1 MKETKKPIQN
11 RRIFYAVISLIAA
24 LALWVYVRTAVNP
37 YSDPW
42 IYRIPVTFVGES
54 ELTEDR
60 EMILLSG
67 QYATV
72 DLHVYGK
79 RTDTATL
86 NRSNITVSVDLSSI
100 RSAGD
105 YSLDYEIH
113 FPDNIASNAI
123 TVLEQT
129 PSAIEISVGKMQ
141 TKTIPVYGSGGSPA
155 EGYLA
160 ETMICEPGEIV
171 VRGPADIVKQ
181 IYCAQVY
188 LDRDDLD
195 RTVNT
200 TLPFTLVDRDG
211 NTIESEQLS
220 CDADE
225 IQVEL
230 PILATKEVDLTVEL
244 IDGGGATSHD
254 VDIEIVPSKIT
265 IAGDAELLK
274 GINQISLG
282 TIKLSE
288 ILVQATLQRTI
299 VLPNDTEILSGEEEA
314 SISVELV
321 GLNSRTIRT
330 TNIEIIN
337 ALDEE
342 QYDYE
347 VVSKALNVVIRG
359 KTAVV
364 EQIYASNLRAV
375 ADLSDYTEP
384 GQYKVPVTVYV
395 DGYADVGILHEEEYT
410 VVVTIN
416 EKDENAL
423 RSPDGAAG
431 DSDSD

>member
-1 MKETKKPIQN
+1 MKETKKATPN
-11 RRIFYAVISLIAA
+11 KRIFYIIVSLLCA
-24 LALWVYVRTAVNP
+24 LALWIYVRTAVNP

-42 IYRIPVTFVGES
+42 VYRIPVTFVGEA
-54 ELTEDR
+54 ELTDDR

-72 DLHVYGK
+72 DLHIYGK

-86 NRSNITVSVDLSSI
+86 NRSNITISVDLSTI

-105 YSLDYEIH
+105 YALDYEIS
-113 FPDNIASNAI
+113 FPDSIAKNAI

-129 PSAIEISVGKMQ
+129 PSSVKISVGKML
-141 TKTIPVYGSGGSPA
+141 TKTVPVYGSGGSPA

-160 ETMICEPGEIV
+160 ETMICEPGEIT
-171 VRGPADIVKQ
+171 VRGPEEVVKQ
-181 IYCAQVY
+181 IHHAQVY
-188 LDRDDLD
+188 LDRDELD

-200 TLPFTLVDRDG
+200 VLPFTLMDNNENV
-211 NTIESEQLS
+211 IEDERLS
-220 CDADE
+220 CDVEE
-225 IQVEL
+225 IVVEL

-254 VDIEIVPSKIT
+254 VNVDINPAKVT

-314 SISVELV
+314 SITVELV

-330 TNIEIIN
+330 TNIELIN
-337 ALDEE
+337 PPDEE
-342 QYDYE
+342 RFSYD
-347 VVSKALNVVIRG
+347 VISKSLNVVIRG

-384 GQYKVPVTVYV
+384 GQYKVSVTVYV
-395 DGYADVGILHEEEYT
+395 DGYTDVGILHEEEYT
-410 VVVTIN
+410 VVVTIAERN
-416 EKDENAL
+416 TEQSDNSGGETANA
-423 RSPDGAAG
+423 G
-431 DSDSD
+431 